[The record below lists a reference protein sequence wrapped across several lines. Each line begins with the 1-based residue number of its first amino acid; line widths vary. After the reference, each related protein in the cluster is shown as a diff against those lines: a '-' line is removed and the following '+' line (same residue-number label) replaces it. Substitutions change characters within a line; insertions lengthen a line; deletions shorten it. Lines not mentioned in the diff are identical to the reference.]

1 MTQESEKTKSNYMKK
16 KISYCLKCGKK
27 TKKMKTGVELEN
39 KIGQQKSMCLVCDSK
54 KSTFLKPITNK
65 KQKHANLLFRV

>member
-1 MTQESEKTKSNYMKK
+1 MWEKNKK
-16 KISYCLKCGKK
+16 NEDRSRIRKQ
-27 TKKMKTGVELEN
+27 

-54 KSTFLKPITNK
+54 KSTFLKPIKPITNK